1 MVIQGRGNKQ
11 GLAMKLVEGWQVPDI
26 DECCI
31 NALLVEL
38 PDLNVSYTHMNQF
51 RTVIQAGGN
60 IGVYPATMAGQFERV
75 ITVEP
80 DLTNY
85 QALLLNVAGHDNIE
99 HHWAAFGDKIGTASV
114 DHPYPENIGAHQLKA
129 GNDVRVLTIDSL
141 CVDNCDFIQLDI
153 EGYEHLALLGAERT
167 IKKTYP
173 VITLEL
179 KGLGSRYGYTDEDTI
194 GLLQGWG
201 YEIVGRVNRDVIFA
215 RY

>member
-1 MVIQGRGNKQ
+1 MTLSKNTNILLIFAIIVIFIIFIIYK
-11 GLAMKLVEGWQVPDI
+11 
-26 DECCI
+26 
-31 NALLVEL
+31 
-38 PDLNVSYTHMNQF
+38 Y
-51 RTVIQAGGN
+51 
-60 IGVYPATMAGQFERV
+60 ATG
-75 ITVEP
+75 
-80 DLTNY
+80 Y
-85 QALLLNVAGHDNIE
+85 HK
-99 HHWAAFGDKIGTASV
+99 FGDKIGTASV

-129 GNDVRVLTIDSL
+129 GNDVRVLTIDSF

-153 EGYEHLALLGAERT
+153 EGYEHLALLGAEKT

-194 GLLQGWG
+194 NLLQDWG

>member
-1 MVIQGRGNKQ
+1 
-11 GLAMKLVEGWQVPDI
+11 MKLVEGWQVPDI

-38 PDLNVSYTHMNQF
+38 PDLNVSYTHLNQF

-60 IGVYPATMAGQFERV
+60 IGVYPATMADQFKRV

-80 DLTNY
+80 DLVNY
-85 QALLLNVAGHDNIE
+85 QALLLNVAGRDNIE

-129 GNDVRVLTIDSL
+129 GNDVRVLTIDSF
-141 CVDNCDFIQLDI
+141 CVDDCDFIQLDI
-153 EGYEHLALLGAERT
+153 EGYEHLALLGAEKT

-194 GLLQGWG
+194 GLLQSWD

>member
-1 MVIQGRGNKQ
+1 
-11 GLAMKLVEGWQVPDI
+11 MKLVEGWQVPDI

-31 NALLVEL
+31 NALMVEL
-38 PDLNVSYTHMNQF
+38 PDLLQSYAFMTQF

-60 IGVYPATMAGQFERV
+60 IGVYPATMAEQFERV

-80 DLTNY
+80 DFVNY
-85 QALLLNVAGHDNIE
+85 QALLLNVAGHANIE

-129 GNDVRVLTIDSL
+129 GNDVRVLTIDSF

-153 EGYEHLALLGAERT
+153 EGYEHLALLGAEKT

-194 GLLQGWG
+194 GLLQDWG

-215 RY
+215 RM

>member
-1 MVIQGRGNKQ
+1 
-11 GLAMKLVEGWQVPDI
+11 MKLVEGWQVPDI

-31 NALLVEL
+31 NALMVEL
-38 PDLNVSYTHMNQF
+38 PDLLQSYAFMTQF

-60 IGVYPATMAGQFERV
+60 IGVYPATMAEQFERV

-80 DLTNY
+80 DFVNY
-85 QALLLNVAGHDNIE
+85 QALLLNVAGHANIE

-129 GNDVRVLTIDSL
+129 GNDVRVLTIDSF

-153 EGYEHLALLGAERT
+153 EGYEHLALLGAEKT

-179 KGLGSRYGYTDEDTI
+179 KNLGSRYGYTDEDTI
-194 GLLQGWG
+194 GLLQDWG

-215 RY
+215 RI

>member
-1 MVIQGRGNKQ
+1 
-11 GLAMKLVEGWQVPDI
+11 MKLVEGWQVPDI

-38 PDLNVSYTHMNQF
+38 PDLNVSYAHMNQF

-85 QALLLNVAGHDNIE
+85 QALLLNVAGRDNIE

-129 GNDVRVLTIDSL
+129 GSDVRVLTIDSFG
-141 CVDNCDFIQLDI
+141 VDNCDFIQLDI

-179 KGLGSRYGYTDEDTI
+179 KGLGSRYGYSDEDTI
-194 GLLQGWG
+194 GLLQDWG
-201 YEIVGRVNRDVIFA
+201 YDIVGRVNRDVIFA

>member
-1 MVIQGRGNKQ
+1 
-11 GLAMKLVEGWQVPDI
+11 MKLVEGWQVPDI

-31 NALLVEL
+31 NALMVEL
-38 PDLNVSYTHMNQF
+38 PDLNVSYTHLNQF

-85 QALLLNVAGHDNIE
+85 QALLLNVAGHANIE

-129 GNDVRVLTIDSL
+129 GNDVRVLTIDSF

-153 EGYEHLALLGAERT
+153 EGYEHLALLGAEKT

-194 GLLQGWG
+194 NLLQDWG

>member
-1 MVIQGRGNKQ
+1 
-11 GLAMKLVEGWQVPDI
+11 MKLVEGWQVPDI

-60 IGVYPATMAGQFERV
+60 IGVYSATMAGQFERV

-80 DLTNY
+80 DLVNY
-85 QALLLNVAGHDNIE
+85 QALLLNVAGHANIE

-114 DHPYPENIGAHQLKA
+114 DHPYPENIGAHQLKV
-129 GNDVRVLTIDSL
+129 GSDVRVLTIDSF

-173 VITLEL
+173 IITLEL
-179 KGLGSRYGYTDEDTI
+179 KGLGNRYGYSDEDTI
-194 GLLQGWG
+194 NLLQDWG

>member
-1 MVIQGRGNKQ
+1 
-11 GLAMKLVEGWQVPDI
+11 MKLVEGWQVPDI

-60 IGVYPATMAGQFERV
+60 IGVFPATMAGQFERV

-80 DLTNY
+80 DLVNY
-85 QALLLNVAGHDNIE
+85 QALLLNVVSHANIE

-114 DHPYPENIGAHQLKA
+114 DHPYPENIGAHQLKT
-129 GNDVRVLTIDSL
+129 GSDVRVLTIDSF

-167 IKKTYP
+167 IKKTHP

-179 KGLGSRYGYTDEDTI
+179 KGLGSRYGYSDEDTI
-194 GLLQGWG
+194 NLLQDWG
-201 YEIVGRVNRDVIFA
+201 YEIVGRVSRDVIFA

>member
-1 MVIQGRGNKQ
+1 
-11 GLAMKLVEGWQVPDI
+11 MKLVEGWQVPDI

-60 IGVYPATMAGQFERV
+60 IGVYPATMAGQFKRV

-80 DLTNY
+80 DLVNY
-85 QALLLNVAGHDNIE
+85 QALLLNVAGRDNIE
-99 HHWAAFGDKIGTASV
+99 HHWAAFGDKKGTAAV

-129 GNDVRVLTIDSL
+129 GNEVRVLTIDSF
-141 CVDNCDFIQLDI
+141 CVDDCDFIQLDI
-153 EGYEHLALLGAERT
+153 EGYEHLALLGAEKT

-194 GLLQGWG
+194 GLLQSWD

>member
-1 MVIQGRGNKQ
+1 
-11 GLAMKLVEGWQVPDI
+11 MKFVEGWQVPDI

-38 PDLNVSYTHMNQF
+38 PDLNVSYTHLNQF

-60 IGVYPATMAGQFERV
+60 IGVYPATMAGLFERV

-85 QALLLNVAGHDNIE
+85 QALLLNVANHANIE
-99 HHWAAFGDKIGTASV
+99 HQWAAFGDKIGTASV

-129 GNDVRVLTIDSL
+129 GNDVRVLTIDSF

-167 IKKTYP
+167 IKKTRP

-179 KGLGSRYGYTDEDTI
+179 KGLGSRYGYSDEDTI
-194 GLLQGWG
+194 NLLQDWG

-215 RY
+215 RM

>member
-1 MVIQGRGNKQ
+1 
-11 GLAMKLVEGWQVPDI
+11 MKLVEGWQVPDI

-38 PDLNVSYTHMNQF
+38 PDLNVSYTHLNQF
-51 RTVIQAGGN
+51 RTVIQGGGN

-85 QALLLNVAGHDNIE
+85 QALLLNVAGHVNIE

-129 GNDVRVLTIDSL
+129 GSDVRVLTIDSF

-153 EGYEHLALLGAERT
+153 EGYEYLALLGAERT
-167 IKKTYP
+167 IKKTHP

-179 KGLGSRYGYTDEDTI
+179 KGLGLRYGYSDEDTI
-194 GLLQGWG
+194 SLLDSWG

-215 RY
+215 RF

>member
-1 MVIQGRGNKQ
+1 
-11 GLAMKLVEGWQVPDI
+11 MKLVEGWQVPDL

-38 PDLNVSYTHMNQF
+38 PDLNVSYTHLNQF

-80 DLTNY
+80 DLINY
-85 QALLLNVAGHDNIE
+85 QALLLNVAGRDNIE

-114 DHPYPENIGAHQLKA
+114 DHVYPDNIGAHQLKA
-129 GNDVRVLTIDSL
+129 GSDVRVLTIDSF
-141 CVDNCDFIQLDI
+141 CVDNCDFIQLDV

-167 IKKTYP
+167 IKKTHP

-179 KGLGSRYGYTDEDTI
+179 KGLGSRYGYSDEDTI
-194 GLLQGWG
+194 NLLQDWG
-201 YEIVGRVNRDVIFA
+201 YEIVGRVNRDVIIA
-215 RY
+215 RM

>member
-1 MVIQGRGNKQ
+1 
-11 GLAMKLVEGWQVPDI
+11 MKLVEGWQVPDL

-38 PDLNVSYTHMNQF
+38 PDLKESYAFINQF

-60 IGVYPATMAGQFERV
+60 IGVYPATMAQQFERV

-80 DLTNY
+80 DTVNY
-85 QALLLNVAGHDNIE
+85 QALLLNVAGHENIMYAQ
-99 HHWAAFGDKIGTASV
+99 AAFGDKYGTASV
-114 DHPYPENIGAHQLKA
+114 DHIYPENIGAHQLKA
-129 GNDVRVLTIDSL
+129 GTDVRVIPIDSWN
-141 CVDNCDFIQLDI
+141 VDDCDFIQLDV
-153 EGYEHLALLGAERT
+153 EGSEHQAILGAEQT

-179 KGLGSRYGYTDEDTI
+179 KGLGSRYGYSNEDTI
-194 GLLQGWG
+194 ELLASWG

>member
-1 MVIQGRGNKQ
+1 
-11 GLAMKLVEGWQVPDI
+11 MKLVEGWQVPDI

-60 IGVYPATMAGQFERV
+60 IGVYPATMAKQFERV

-80 DLTNY
+80 DIVNY
-85 QALLLNVAGHDNIE
+85 QALLLNVAGRDNIE

-114 DHPYPENIGAHQLKA
+114 DHVYPENIGAHQLKA
-129 GNDVRVLTIDSL
+129 GSDVRVLTIDSF
-141 CVDNCDFIQLDI
+141 CVDNCDFIQLDV

-179 KGLGSRYGYTDEDTI
+179 KGLGSRYGYSDEDTI
-194 GLLQGWG
+194 NLLQDWG

-215 RY
+215 RM

>member
-1 MVIQGRGNKQ
+1 
-11 GLAMKLVEGWQVPDI
+11 MKLVEGWQVPNI

-80 DLTNY
+80 DLVNY
-85 QALLLNVAGHDNIE
+85 QALLLNVAGRDNIE

-114 DHPYPENIGAHQLKA
+114 DHVYPENIGAHQLKA
-129 GNDVRVLTIDSL
+129 GSDVRVLTIDSFG
-141 CVDNCDFIQLDI
+141 VDTCDFIQLDV

-167 IKKTYP
+167 IKKTHP

-179 KGLGSRYGYTDEDTI
+179 KGLGSRYGYSDQDTI
-194 GLLQGWG
+194 SLLDSWG

-215 RY
+215 RF

>member
-1 MVIQGRGNKQ
+1 
-11 GLAMKLVEGWQVPDI
+11 MKLVEGWQVPDI

-38 PDLNVSYTHMNQF
+38 PDLNVSYTHLNQF
-51 RTVIQAGGN
+51 RTAIQAGGN
-60 IGVYPATMAGQFERV
+60 IGVYPATMAKQFERV

-85 QALLLNVAGHDNIE
+85 QALLLNVAGHANIE

-114 DHPYPENIGAHQLKA
+114 DHPYPENIGAHQLKV
-129 GNDVRVLTIDSL
+129 GNDVRVLTIDSF

-153 EGYEHLALLGAERT
+153 EGYEHLALLGAEKT

-194 GLLQGWG
+194 NLLQDWG

>member
-1 MVIQGRGNKQ
+1 
-11 GLAMKLVEGWQVPDI
+11 MKLVEGWQVPDI

-60 IGVYPATMAGQFERV
+60 IGVYPATMARLFERV

-85 QALLLNVAGHDNIE
+85 QALLLNVADHANIE

-129 GNDVRVLTIDSL
+129 GNDVRVLTIDSF

-167 IKKTYP
+167 IKKTHP

-179 KGLGSRYGYTDEDTI
+179 KGLGSRYGYSDEDTI
-194 GLLQGWG
+194 NLLQDWG

>member
-1 MVIQGRGNKQ
+1 
-11 GLAMKLVEGWQVPDI
+11 MKLVEGWHVPDI

-38 PDLNVSYTHMNQF
+38 PDLNVSYTHLNQF

-80 DLTNY
+80 DLVNY
-85 QALLLNVAGHDNIE
+85 QALLFNVAGHANLE
-99 HHWAAFGDKIGTASV
+99 HYWAAFGEKIGTASV
-114 DHPYPENIGAHQLKA
+114 YHPYPENIGAHQLKA
-129 GNDVRVLTIDSL
+129 GNDVRVLPIDSF
-141 CVDNCDFIQLDI
+141 CVNNCDFIQLDI

-179 KGLGSRYGYTDEDTI
+179 KGLGSRYGYSDEDTI
-194 GLLQGWG
+194 NLLHAWG

>member
-1 MVIQGRGNKQ
+1 
-11 GLAMKLVEGWQVPDI
+11 MKLVEGWQVPDI

-38 PDLNVSYTHMNQF
+38 PDLLQSYAFMNQF

-75 ITVEP
+75 ITAEP
-80 DLTNY
+80 DTVNY
-85 QALLLNVAGHDNIE
+85 QYLLLNVSGHDNVE
-99 HHWAAFGDKIGTASV
+99 HHWTAFGDKHGFAAV
-114 DHPYPENIGAHQLKA
+114 DHPYPENIGAHQIKA
-129 GNDVRVLTIDSL
+129 GNEITVMPIDAL
-141 CVDNCDFIQLDI
+141 EVDDCDFIQLDV

-167 IKKTYP
+167 IKKTHP

-179 KGLGSRYGYTDEDTI
+179 KGLGSRYGYSNEDTI
-194 GLLQGWG
+194 SLLDSWG

-215 RY
+215 RM

>member
-1 MVIQGRGNKQ
+1 
-11 GLAMKLVEGWQVPDI
+11 MKLVEGWQVPDI

-38 PDLNVSYTHMNQF
+38 PDLNVSYTHLNQF

-60 IGVYPATMAGQFERV
+60 IGVYPATMAGQIERV

-80 DLTNY
+80 DLVNY
-85 QALLLNVAGHDNIE
+85 QALLLNVAGRDNIE

-114 DHPYPENIGAHQLKA
+114 DHVYPDNIGAHQLKA
-129 GNDVRVLTIDSL
+129 GNDVRVLTIDSF

-167 IKKTYP
+167 IKKTHP

-179 KGLGSRYGYTDEDTI
+179 KGLGSRYGYSDEDTI
-194 GLLQGWG
+194 NLLQDWG

-215 RY
+215 RM

>member
-1 MVIQGRGNKQ
+1 
-11 GLAMKLVEGWQVPDI
+11 MKLVEGWQVPDI

-38 PDLNVSYTHMNQF
+38 PDLLQSYAFMTQF

-75 ITVEP
+75 LTVEP
-80 DLTNY
+80 DLVNY

-99 HHWAAFGDKIGTASV
+99 HHWAAFGDKRGTAAV

-129 GNDVRVLTIDSL
+129 GSEVRVLTIDSFG
-141 CVDNCDFIQLDI
+141 VDTCDFIQLDV

-167 IKKTYP
+167 IKKTHP

-179 KGLGSRYGYTDEDTI
+179 KGLGSRYGYSDEDTI
-194 GLLQGWG
+194 SLLQGWG

-215 RY
+215 RF

>member
-1 MVIQGRGNKQ
+1 
-11 GLAMKLVEGWQVPDI
+11 MKLVEGWQVPDI

-60 IGVYPATMAGQFERV
+60 IGVYPTTMAGQFERV

-80 DLTNY
+80 DLVNY

-99 HHWAAFGDKIGTASV
+99 HHWAAFGDKRGTAAV

-129 GNDVRVLTIDSL
+129 GNDVRVLTIDSFG
-141 CVDNCDFIQLDI
+141 VDNCDFIQLDV

-167 IKKTYP
+167 IKKTHP

-179 KGLGSRYGYTDEDTI
+179 KGLGLRYGYSDEDTI
-194 GLLQGWG
+194 SLLQGWG